1 MQLRNRN
8 ISSPAMKNSVKKS
21 TKKSMKKFH
30 TFHLRNRNV
39 VTYEPVNVTVPVDV
53 SKRPLRSRDVV
64 KKNILHLRNRD
75 VNLDSL
81 ETRLPGVRRSDRL
94 LNQRKMV
101 LRNRSITYHDLP
113 NRNLSTRQ
121 VDFQDEDAS
130 SESEVSVE
138 EKKPLNI
145 YDSLYR
151 RFSFIQ

>member
-8 ISSPAMKNSVKKS
+8 ITSPAMKNSVKKS
-21 TKKSMKKFH
+21 VKKSMKKFH
-30 TFHLRNRNV
+30 TFHLRNRDV
-39 VTYEPVNVTVPVDV
+39 VSYEPVSVSIDVPQT
-53 SKRPLRSRDVV
+53 PLRSRDIV

-81 ETRLPGVRRSDRL
+81 ERTLHVVRRSDRL
-94 LNQRKMV
+94 LNQRKLV
-101 LRNRSITYHDLP
+101 LRNRSITYHDLS
-113 NRNLSTRQ
+113 NRNVSSRQ

>member
-8 ISSPAMKNSVKKS
+8 ISSDATKKSVKKS
-21 TKKSMKKFH
+21 TMKSMKKFH

-39 VTYEPVNVTVPVDV
+39 VSYEPVNVSVYVDV
-53 SKRPLRSRDVV
+53 PQTPLRSRDVV

-81 ETRLPGVRRSDRL
+81 ETRLPGVRRSERL
-94 LNQRKMV
+94 LNQRKME

-113 NRNLSTRQ
+113 NRNVSSRQ

-130 SESEVSVE
+130 SVSEISLE